1 MYDRAMDK
9 LRDEMAETKNEAI
22 SAVGEMMTMILQERP
37 DMAERILQE
46 GKTIDGA
53 YNAMYEL
60 AKKEQKGGCFCIE
73 PLRAI
78 RIAMEYY
85 GKTITDAEAFDIIM
99 GGTRAK
105 EPGKKQ
111 ATEEN
116 SLDLDALLE
125 D

>member
-9 LRDEMAETKNEAI
+9 IRDEMAETKSEAI
-22 SAVGEMMTMILQERP
+22 SAVGEMMTMILQARP
-37 DMAERILQE
+37 DLAEHILE
-46 GKTIDGA
+46 EKKTIAGA
-53 YNAMYEL
+53 YNAMYEM
-60 AKKEQKGGCFCIE
+60 AKKEQKGGCCCIE
-73 PLRAI
+73 PNRAI

-85 GKTITDAEAFDIIM
+85 GKTITDAEAYDIMM

-116 SLDLDALLE
+116 SLDLDALLG